1 MLVYAVSDADFD
13 EKTLENK
20 ESNSFWICSINTIM
34 DGGWAHIYGNTLT
47 MVIILWNLNFK
58 WHVTG
63 VMGWY
68 QQAEYKVRSGKIC
81 GISPMHLNQN
91 V

>member
-34 DGGWAHIYGNTLT
+34 DGGWAHIYGHTLT
-47 MVIILWNLNFK
+47 IW
-58 WHVTG
+58 
-63 VMGWY
+63 
-68 QQAEYKVRSGKIC
+68 
-81 GISPMHLNQN
+81 
-91 V
+91 